1 MPRQPN
7 RVSVTREQKEILLG
21 ILLGDAHMELSPNG
35 KSARL
40 KIEQSVRKQDYVEHL
55 HHVFQDW
62 SPGRIVPASNAN
74 NLHFSTRFSSS
85 LLFYHTQFY
94 VESIYGVKSRGV
106 PRWLEHAFTPRSL
119 AYLIMDDGG
128 IKSKSSK
135 GVYINLYGLGGRE
148 QEFLCEILG
157 RKFELQAKVVRDR
170 QFRRIYISGHSYG
183 ALVALIDPYIL
194 PSARNKIPPPR
205 KERAGNNPSKEDSTG
220 EKEALSSGEAKLD
233 EITKLP
239 KR

>member
-1 MPRQPN
+1 
-7 RVSVTREQKEILLG
+7 
-21 ILLGDAHMELSPNG
+21 MELAPNG

-62 SPGRIVPASNAN
+62 SPGKIVPASHAN

-94 VESIYGVKSRGV
+94 GESIYGVKSRCV

-148 QEFLCEILG
+148 QEFLCEILR
-157 RKFELQAKVVRDR
+157 RKFELQAKVVRFVSDR
-170 QFRRIYISGHSYG
+170 QFRRIYISGHSYE

-205 KERAGNNPSKEDSTG
+205 KERASKKSLTEDSTG
-220 EKEALSSGEAKLD
+220 EKKAPSSGEARLD

>member
-21 ILLGDAHMELSPNG
+21 ILLGDAHMELAPNG

-40 KIEQSVRKQDYVEHL
+40 KIEQSVKKQDYVEHL

-62 SPGRIVPASNAN
+62 SPGRIVSASNSN
-74 NLHFSTRFSSS
+74 NLKFSTSYSSS
-85 LLFYHTQFY
+85 LRFYHTQFY
-94 VESIYGVKSRGV
+94 GEKGRCV
-106 PRWLEHAFTPRSL
+106 PRWMEHSFTPRSL

-128 IKSKSSK
+128 IKSKTSK
-135 GVYINLYGLGGRE
+135 GVYINVYGLVARE
-148 QEFLCEILG
+148 QEFLCEILR

-170 QFRRIYISGHSYG
+170 RFRRIYISGHSYD
-183 ALVALIDPYIL
+183 ALVALIDSYIL
-194 PSARNKIPPPR
+194 PSARDKIPPPR
-205 KERAGNNPSKEDSTG
+205 KEGARKNPSLRKGEDSTG
-220 EKEALSSGEAKLD
+220 EKQDPSSGESRLD
-233 EITKLP
+233 EITELP

>member
-21 ILLGDAHMELSPNG
+21 ILLGDAHMELAPDG

-62 SPGRIVPASNAN
+62 SPGRIVSASNSN
-74 NLHFSTRFSSS
+74 NLKFSTRYSSS
-85 LLFYHTQFY
+85 LRFYHTQFY
-94 VESIYGVKSRGV
+94 GEKSRCV
-106 PRWLEHAFTPRSL
+106 PRWIEHSFTPRAL

-128 IKSKSSK
+128 TKSKSSK
-135 GVYINLYGLGGRE
+135 GVYINVYGLGGRE
-148 QEFLCEILG
+148 QEFLCKILR

-170 QFRRIYISGHSYG
+170 QYFRIYISGHSYDT
-183 ALVALIDPYIL
+183 LVALIDPYIL
-194 PSARNKIPPPR
+194 PSVRYKIPPPR
-205 KERAGNNPSKEDSTG
+205 KERARKNPSRESSTG
-220 EKEALSSGEAKLD
+220 EKEE
-233 EITKLP
+233 T
-239 KR
+239 

>member
-21 ILLGDAHMELSPNG
+21 ILLGDAHMEVAPDG

-40 KIEQSVRKQDYVEHL
+40 KIEQSVRKQAYVEHL

-62 SPGRIVPASNAN
+62 FPGKIVPASHSN
-74 NLHFSTRFSSS
+74 NLKFSTKYSSS

-94 VESIYGVKSRGV
+94 GEKGRCV
-106 PRWLEHAFTPRSL
+106 PRWMEHSFTARSL
-119 AYLIMDDGG
+119 TYLFMDDGG

-135 GVYINLYGLGGRE
+135 GVYINLYGLERKE
-148 QEFLCEILG
+148 QEFLCQILR

-170 QFRRIYISGHSYG
+170 HYYRIYISGHSYDV
-183 ALVALIDPYIL
+183 LVALLDPYIL
-194 PSARNKIPPPR
+194 PSVRYKIPAPR
-205 KERAGNNPSKEDSTG
+205 KEAARKKPFKEDSTE
-220 EKEALSSGEAKLD
+220 EKQGLWSEQARLD
-233 EITKLP
+233 EITELP